1 MAPPAGVFVHEKGL
15 CDSDRVGEGTR
26 IWAFAHV
33 LKGAVLGKG
42 CNIGE
47 CSFVEGGAVLGNYC
61 TVKNGVSVWDK
72 VTCEDYVFLG
82 PNAVLTNDFLPRSAF
97 KKNPETEFR
106 KTLIREGASIGANAT
121 IVCGV
126 TIGLHAMV
134 GAGAVVTRDVP
145 DFGLVWGNPARRG
158 GWVGR
163 YGERLHFDAQARA
176 RCAKTGDVYIL
187 EGDRVRLESR
197 GIAPT
202 RGAEE
207 PR

>member
-1 MAPPAGVFVHEKGL
+1 MAAPAGVFVHEKGM
-15 CDSDRVGEGTR
+15 CDSDSVGEGTR

-33 LKGAVLGKG
+33 LKGAVVGMG
-42 CNIGE
+42 CNLGE
-47 CSFVEGGAVLGNYC
+47 GSFVEGGAVLGNHC
-61 TVKNGVSVWDK
+61 TVKNGVSIWDK

-126 TIGLHAMV
+126 TIGRHAMI
-134 GAGAVVTRDVP
+134 GAGSVVTRDVP
-145 DFGLVWGNPARRG
+145 DFGLVWGNPARQG

-163 YGERLHFDAQARA
+163 YGEKLAFDSTGKA
-176 RCAKTGDVYIL
+176 RCAKTNDVYLLQQGRVIL
-187 EGDRVRLESR
+187 ETMGKP
-197 GIAPT
+197 PT
-202 RGAEE
+202 RGA
-207 PR
+207 